1 MQRISVF
8 NAKTRDI
15 HDTSMKLR
23 YAYSSADGL
32 TEKMQTVENVM
43 EGINSRMEKL
53 QIRLNNVEKLRLR
66 YRLERRYRIRW
77 LIMTGVCVFGGLI
90 WLYRHLK

>member
-1 MQRISVF
+1 MQRISAF
-8 NAKTRDI
+8 DAKTHEI
-15 HDTSMKLR
+15 HNTTMKLR

-43 EGINSRMEKL
+43 EGFNARIEKL
-53 QIRLNNVEKLRLR
+53 QIRLNDVEKLRLR

-90 WLYRHLK
+90 WLYWHLR

>member
-1 MQRISVF
+1 MQRISAF
-8 NAKTRDI
+8 DAKTRDI
-15 HDTSMKLR
+15 HDTTMKLR

-43 EGINSRMEKL
+43 EGINARMDKL
-53 QIRLNNVEKLRLR
+53 KIRLHDVEKLRLR

-77 LIMTGVCVFGGLI
+77 LIMTGVCVFGGLT
-90 WLYRHLK
+90 WLYRHLR

>member
-1 MQRISVF
+1 
-8 NAKTRDI
+8 
-15 HDTSMKLR
+15 MKLR

-43 EGINSRMEKL
+43 MGIDARMDKL
-53 QIRLNNVEKLRLR
+53 KNRLGDVEKLRLR

-77 LIMTGVCVFGGLI
+77 LILTGMGLFGGLI
-90 WLYRHLK
+90 WLYRHLR